1 MANKY
6 LSGKK
11 TLLQGRRD
19 SNGVQRS
26 ASELRRL
33 EVQYFRSVPLG
44 RLLENG
50 PGHLSSTASK
60 NGKKGIT
67 QLRNISICKQDG
79 LQKHLRHGSSH
90 SSLAAKHQH
99 RR

>member
-1 MANKY
+1 MVC
-6 LSGKK
+6 
-11 TLLQGRRD
+11 
-19 SNGVQRS
+19 NGVLQS
-26 ASELRRL
+26 
-33 EVQYFRSVPLG
+33 LG
-44 RLLENG
+44 AWKSNTSDLS
-50 PGHLSSTASK
+50 HLGAFSKSK